1 MEEIDWNRYA
11 QLSEEAF
18 IPAIGRFE
26 ESLRKAAGMAT
37 TQSIPV
43 YAGAMKGSLITAF
56 RQMTE
61 ILRKMADS
69 LPEEARAQICQ
80 KAVEDRMRE
89 LFFER
94 LSRIPDMQIAV
105 DYRCTRILNK
115 TSDYKAL
122 YSWVAR
128 LRKDDGE
135 IRRIVQETTDACR
148 RFAAQDVPELALM
161 AREGNSLRRKY
172 HE

>member
-1 MEEIDWNRYA
+1 
-11 QLSEEAF
+11 
-18 IPAIGRFE
+18 
-26 ESLRKAAGMAT
+26 
-37 TQSIPV
+37 
-43 YAGAMKGSLITAF
+43 
-56 RQMTE
+56 
-61 ILRKMADS
+61 
-69 LPEEARAQICQ
+69 
-80 KAVEDRMRE
+80 
-89 LFFER
+89 
-94 LSRIPDMQIAV
+94 MQIAV

-122 YSWVAR
+122 YRWVAR